1 MFDKILMPI
10 DLTHDESW
18 KTALPMAKRC
28 AGQDGEIHLLAIL
41 HDLGAAMVSS
51 YLPKDFEKTAME
63 KLKSQLGD
71 FAASEVP
78 EAKLHVGHG
87 HIAETILRI
96 AGDMNADLIVMSSH
110 PPNDFK
116 TLLIGSNAD
125 KVVRH
130 ATRPVLVVR

>member
-96 AGDMNADLIVMSSH
+96 AADMHADLIVMSSH